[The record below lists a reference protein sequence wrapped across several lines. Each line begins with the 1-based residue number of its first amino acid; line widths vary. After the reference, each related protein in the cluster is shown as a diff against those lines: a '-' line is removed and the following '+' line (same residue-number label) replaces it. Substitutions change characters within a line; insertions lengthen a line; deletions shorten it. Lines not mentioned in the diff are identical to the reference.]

1 MDKTLLQMPQWTT
14 SSRLLKLGER
24 IEFRFFLP
32 PGIRPGGLSIFPQ
45 YLERANPG
53 EAFVAGGDL
62 AWLDSLEAQHLDLA
76 FTDGRASI
84 AYRPE
89 AAGSYIATWR
99 AGDELFYRY
108 FAVIEDD
115 WIVLRLSPFNELEA
129 EPTMHATGIPLDYR
143 LPVDQYNPDSP
154 LFRRLLGY
162 HRHFGD
168 GVVPEF
174 HDTPTLSVEERVK
187 EYGEGLSN
195 VRSLLPDPS
204 DARAARVIMRHPY
217 DPGYTQTFRQ
227 LGLNLH
233 WGQVSNN
240 KPWLGIPEF
249 PYFAS
254 EVDIRKA
261 NQSEGGDIVAHTW
274 DFAGGWHFLGPQSWH
289 YPASRGQW
297 EETSHCLN
305 SGLREAEN
313 LTELSGHPAFLIP
326 LYDGVTSYAG
336 YPEYEFTHGF
346 DDEPMFQFVER
357 YQRFLAFEA
366 TKQYRLVY
374 ARCIDISD
382 YYRRHFKVT
391 PRTVFVSKT
400 DHVQYDKWWTF
411 GMATERL
418 PVTRERLPWDVAT
431 STIMDIRRTRKY
443 WKDPL
448 SYEYILVEDQRR
460 SIRFERESAN
470 PIWWFDYTNQ
480 QREPEGSVITH
491 IETPYVVVVRSGWRR
506 QGDRL
511 IMDLKMLTDSGSAFR
526 APPKMTLKEEFGG
539 EFKDFAIALWGLP
552 TESRLDPSMIDTDAK
567 EFVLTRNTDG
577 EHHLVLFFDLR
588 PNTEIQVSILDGHH
602 RFATPIKERIDG

>member
-1 MDKTLLQMPQWTT
+1 MDKSLLAMPQWTA
-14 SSRLLKLGER
+14 SSRLLKLGES
-24 IEFRFFLP
+24 IEFEFFLP
-32 PGIRPGGLSIFPQ
+32 SGVEPENFSIFPQ

-53 EAFVAGGDL
+53 EAFTAGGDL
-62 AWLDSLEAQHLDLA
+62 AWLEGLEEERLDLRFSNGRA
-76 FTDGRASI
+76 FTRYQPA
-84 AYRPE
+84 E
-89 AAGSYIATWR
+89 AGSYIARWR

-115 WIVLRLSPFNELEA
+115 WTVLRLSPFNELEA

-143 LPVDQYNPDSP
+143 LPIAQYDPDDP
-154 LFRRLLGY
+154 VFQRLIGY

-174 HDTPTLSVEERVK
+174 PDTPTLSIEERVK
-187 EYGEGLSN
+187 EYGDELSK

-204 DARAARVIMRHPY
+204 DARAARVIMRHPF
-217 DPGYTQTFRQ
+217 DPGYTPTFRQ

-261 NQSEGGDIVAHTW
+261 NQDEGGAIVAHTW
-274 DFAGGWHFLGPQSWH
+274 DFAGGWHFLGPPSWH
-289 YPASRGQW
+289 YAVSRGQW

-326 LYDGVTSYAG
+326 LYDGVTTYTG
-336 YPEYEFTHGF
+336 YPNGEFTCGF

-357 YQRFLAFEA
+357 YQNFLAFEA
-366 TKQYRLVY
+366 TKQYKIAF
-374 ARCIDISD
+374 ARSIDISD
-382 YYRRHFKVT
+382 YYRRHFRVT

-400 DHVQYDKWWTF
+400 DHVLYDAWWTF
-411 GMATERL
+411 GMAAERL
-418 PVTRERLPWDVAT
+418 PMARERLPWDTGT
-431 STIMDIRRTRKY
+431 STIMDLRRTRKY

-448 SYEYILVEDQRR
+448 SYEYIVVEDQRR

-470 PIWWFDYTNQ
+470 PIWWFDYTDQ
-480 QREPEGSVITH
+480 QRGPEGSSISHV
-491 IETPYVVVVRSGWRR
+491 ETPYVEVVRSEWRR
-506 QGDRL
+506 QGDGL
-511 IMDLKMLTDSGSAFR
+511 TIDLRMLTDTSAAFR
-526 APPKMTLKEEFGG
+526 AAPKMTLNEEFGG
-539 EFKDFAIALWGLP
+539 EFKNFAITLWGLP
-552 TESRLDPSMIDTDAK
+552 AESRLEPSMIDTNAN
-567 EFVLTRNTDG
+567 EFVLARNTDG

-588 PNTEIQVSILDGHH
+588 PNAEIRVTIRKVS
-602 RFATPIKERIDG
+602 

>member
-84 AYRPE
+84 AYQPE

-115 WIVLRLSPFNELEA
+115 WIVLRLSPGDDQEV
-129 EPTMHATGIPLDYR
+129 EPNLHATGIPTDHR

-168 GVVPEF
+168 SVVPEF

-195 VRSLLPDPS
+195 VRSLLPDSS

-217 DPGYTQTFRQ
+217 EPGYTPTFMQ
-227 LGLNLH
+227 LGVNAH
-233 WGQVSNN
+233 YGVNPSSN
-240 KPWLGIPEF
+240 KPWLGMPEF

-261 NQSEGGDIVAHTW
+261 NQSEGGALVVHQW
-274 DFAGGWHFLGPQSWH
+274 DFCGSWHFLGPVSFH
-289 YPASRGQW
+289 YAVSYGQW
-297 EETSHCLN
+297 DKAVECLN
-305 SGLREAEN
+305 SGIREAEN
-313 LTELSGHPAFLIP
+313 LAELSGHPAFFMP
-326 LYDGVTSYAG
+326 LYDGVTTVYRDGG
-336 YPEYEFTHGF
+336 YPNHEFTYGF
-346 DDEPMFQFVER
+346 DGEPLFRFVEQ
-357 YQRFLAFEA
+357 YQRFMAFEA
-366 TKQYRLVY
+366 TKQYKVAY

-391 PRTVFVSKT
+391 PRTIFVSKT
-400 DHVQYDKWWTF
+400 DHMLYDTWWLLS
-411 GMATERL
+411 MAVERL
-418 PVTRERLPWDVAT
+418 PVARERLPWDTAT
-431 STIMDIRRTRKY
+431 STIMDNRRMGRY
-443 WKDPL
+443 WKDSL
-448 SYEYILVEDQRR
+448 SSEYVLVEDQRR
-460 SIRFERESAN
+460 SIRFERESSN
-470 PIWWFDYTNQ
+470 PIWWFDYANQ
-480 QREPEGSVITH
+480 ERGPDGSSITH
-491 IETPYVVVVRSGWRR
+491 IETPYVEIDRSGWRR
-506 QGDRL
+506 HGDRL
-511 IMDLKMLTDSGSAFR
+511 TIDLKMR
-526 APPKMTLKEEFGG
+526 ADPSERFSYRSTGTPKVIFKG
-539 EFKDFAIALWGLP
+539 EFKSFAIALWGLP
-552 TESRLDPSMIDTDAK
+552 TESKLDPSMIDTNAS
-567 EFVLTRNTDG
+567 EFVLARNTDG
-577 EHHLVLFFDLR
+577 EYHLVLFFDLR
-588 PNTEIQVSILDGHH
+588 PDVEIRVSILDVRIGAA
-602 RFATPIKERIDG
+602 ATP